1 MFYFVRKVVVF
12 GYLLDKADFFKTFI
26 NLHLRPTPMA
36 AVKNNDFIEVE
47 YTGRLKGD
55 NSVFD
60 TTDKEIAKKSGLES
74 ENASYGPVIVCVG
87 EGHLIKGI
95 DKAIVGKE
103 EGKEYK
109 FEFPPEE
116 AFGKKDAK
124 LIQLIPTKKFRQ
136 NKIQPV
142 PGLQINIDGIVGT
155 VKTVSGGRTLVDFN
169 HPLAGKE
176 VLYNLRIKRIVN
188 DDNERLLAFLKL
200 NLGYNDNDFRIE
212 INENEAKVNF
222 EHKIPKEAEEQLS
235 NEASRLIPSI
245 RKIVFTTQEEKKEGE
260 NK

>member
-1 MFYFVRKVVVF
+1 MHCI
-12 GYLLDKADFFKTFI
+12 DFFKTFI
-26 NLHLRPTPMA
+26 NLHLRPDLMA

-47 YTGRLKGD
+47 YTGRLKDD

-60 TTDKEIAKKSGLES
+60 TTDSETAKKSGLES

-116 AFGKKDAK
+116 AFGKKDSK
-124 LIQLIPTKKFRQ
+124 LIQLIPTGKFRQ

-142 PGLQINIDGIVGT
+142 PGLQINIDGLVGT

-176 VLYNLRIKRIVN
+176 VLYSLKIKKIV
-188 DDNERLLAFLKL
+188 DDDREKLLAFLKL
-200 NLGYNDNDFRIE
+200 NLGHKDDDFKIE
-212 INENEAKVNF
+212 LIEGTANINF
-222 EHKIPKEAEEQLS
+222 EHKIPEEAKKQLS
-235 NEASRLIPSI
+235 SEASRLIPSI

>member
-1 MFYFVRKVVVF
+1 MHCI
-12 GYLLDKADFFKTFI
+12 DFFKTFI
-26 NLHLRPTPMA
+26 NLHPRLNPMA
-36 AVKNNDFIEVE
+36 AIKNNDFIEVE

-60 TTDKEIAKKSGLES
+60 TTDKELAKKNGLES
-74 ENASYGPVIVCVG
+74 NNASYGPVIVCVG

-95 DKAIVGKE
+95 DNAIVGKE

-116 AFGKKDAK
+116 AFGKKDSK
-124 LIQLIPTKKFRQ
+124 LIQLIPTDKFRQ

-142 PGLQINIDGIVGT
+142 PGLQINIDGLVGT

-169 HPLAGKE
+169 HPLAAKE
-176 VLYNLRIKRIVN
+176 VLYSLKINKIVN
-188 DDNERLLAFLKL
+188 DDREKLLAFLKL
-200 NLGYNDNDFRIE
+200 NLGHKDDDFKIE
-212 INENEAKVNF
+212 INENVAKVGF
-222 EHKIPKEAEEQLS
+222 GHKMPEEAEKQLS
-235 NEASRLIPSI
+235 SEASRLIHSI

>member
-1 MFYFVRKVVVF
+1 MHCI
-12 GYLLDKADFFKTFI
+12 DFFKTFI
-26 NLHLRPTPMA
+26 NLHLRPDLMA

-47 YTGRLKGD
+47 YTGRLKDD

-60 TTDKEIAKKSGLES
+60 TTDSETAKKSGLES

-87 EGHLIKGI
+87 EGHLIKEI
-95 DKAIVGKE
+95 DRAIVGKE

-116 AFGKKDAK
+116 AFGKKDSK
-124 LIQLIPTKKFRQ
+124 LIQLIPTGKFRK

-142 PGLQINIDGIVGT
+142 PGLQINIDGLVGT

-176 VLYNLRIKRIVN
+176 VLYSLKINKIVN
-188 DDNERLLAFLKL
+188 DDREKLLAFLKL
-200 NLGYNDNDFRIE
+200 NLGHNDDDFKIE
-212 INENEAKVNF
+212 LIEGAANINF
-222 EHKIPKEAEEQLS
+222 EHKIPEEAEKQLS
-235 NEASRLIPSI
+235 SEASRLIPSI
-245 RKIVFTTQEEKKEGE
+245 RKIVFTTQEEKK
-260 NK
+260 

>member
-1 MFYFVRKVVVF
+1 
-12 GYLLDKADFFKTFI
+12 
-26 NLHLRPTPMA
+26 MA
-36 AVKNNDFIEVE
+36 AVKNNDFVEVE
-47 YTGRLKGD
+47 YTGKLKDG

-60 TTDKEIAKKSGLES
+60 TTDKEIAGKSELEN
-74 ENASYGPVIVCVG
+74 ENDSYGPVIVCVG
-87 EGHLIKGI
+87 EGHLLKGI

-103 EGKEYK
+103 EGMEYN
-109 FEFPPEE
+109 FDFPPEE

-124 LIQLIPTKKFRQ
+124 LIQLIPTGKFRQ

-176 VLYNLRIKRIVN
+176 VSYNLKIRRIVN
-188 DDNERLLAFLKL
+188 DDREKLMAFLKL
-200 NLGYNDNDFRIE
+200 NLGHKDDDFKVE
-212 INENEAKVNF
+212 VSEGTAKVNF
-222 EHKIPKEAEEQLS
+222 EHKIPEDAEKQLS
-235 NEASRLIPSI
+235 SEASRLIPSI
-245 RKIVFTTQEEKKEGE
+245 KKIVFTTQEEKKEGE